1 MRINSKLSSI
11 VLAAGTFVAA
21 LSGAPTSRAQDP
33 LRWKLE
39 TGQKLNYNMVQD
51 MTIGV
56 AGGPLGDQNMT
67 IHQVMNMIWNVV
79 ESKEDGD
86 ALIRQKFERVQT
98 KMTMPPLGV
107 IEYDST
113 SDQAPVGLAA
123 MLAPVYK
130 ALTESEFEL
139 TMTPR
144 GEIKDVKIPEKLIE
158 ALKASPNAAALG
170 DLATPD
176 GFKKMMSQS
185 ALVLPE
191 NAPQAGEQ
199 SDTKV
204 EMSAPFGGKQI
215 IDTTYRYDG
224 TKDVDGVTCAVFQ
237 PTLKMAYEGENQ
249 PKIKEQES
257 SGEILFNVDAGRL
270 HSSKLNQKMTLE
282 QAAGMLMKINQT
294 IAVEVKPAE

>member
-1 MRINSKLSSI
+1 MRINSKLCSI
-11 VLAAGTFVAA
+11 VLAVVTVVAV
-21 LSGAPTSRAQDP
+21 LSDASTTRAEDP

-56 AGGPLGDQNMT
+56 AGGPLGNQNMQ
-67 IHQVMNMIWNVV
+67 IHQVMNMIWDVV
-79 ESKEDGD
+79 EAKEDGD
-86 ALIRQKFERVQT
+86 ALIRQKFDRVQT

-107 IEYDST
+107 VEYDSA
-113 SDQAPVGLAA
+113 SDQAPVGIAA

-130 ALTESEFEL
+130 ALTEAEFEL

-144 GEIKDVKIPEKLIE
+144 GEIKDVMIPEKLIE

-199 SDTKV
+199 SETKV
-204 EMSAPFGGKQI
+204 EMGAPFGGKQI
-215 IDTTYRYDG
+215 VQTTYRYDG
-224 TKDVDGVTCAVFQ
+224 TKDIDGVTCAAFQ
-237 PTLKMAYEGENQ
+237 PTMTMAYEGENQ

-257 SGEILFNVDAGRL
+257 SGEILFNIAAGRL
-270 HSSKLNQKMTLE
+270 HSSKLDQKMTME
-282 QAAGMLMKINQT
+282 QAAGMLMTINQK